1 MVKVITIR
9 HVESAQAVY
18 YKLKE
23 RFVNRYG
30 WFIPGLHEKPLRIKS
45 EKFAV
50 KDTKRY

>member
-1 MVKVITIR
+1 MVKAERLR
-9 HVESAQAVY
+9 HVESAQEIY

-30 WFIPGLHEKPLRIKS
+30 WFIPSLHDKHLRIES

>member
-1 MVKVITIR
+1 MVIAERLR
-9 HVESAQAVY
+9 HVESAQEVY

-30 WFIPGLHEKPLRIKS
+30 WFIPSLHDKHLKIKP